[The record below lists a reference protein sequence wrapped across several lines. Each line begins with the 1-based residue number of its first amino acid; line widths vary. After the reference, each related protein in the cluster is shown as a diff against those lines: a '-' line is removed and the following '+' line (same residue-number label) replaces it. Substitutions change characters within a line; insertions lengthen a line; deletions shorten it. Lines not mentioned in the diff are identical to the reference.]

1 MICDCVSK
9 EQFRTTPESQRMIE
23 DLALSAALKKALID
37 VEPDIAV
44 CVDNHTA
51 YVETQAAIFAEK
63 QLVKEIREVT
73 DTFEDIS
80 DVKITCHPIV
90 ALSE

>member
-1 MICDCVSK
+1 
-9 EQFRTTPESQRMIE
+9 MIE
-23 DLALSAALKKALID
+23 DLALSAALRKALID
-37 VEPDIAV
+37 VEPDIEV
-44 CVDNHTA
+44 CVDNQTA

-73 DTFEDIS
+73 DTFEAIS
-80 DVKITCHPIV
+80 DVKITVHPIV